1 MTNSKVDQN
10 CSCEWYW
17 VGDGCSQWWTLDY
30 CDNHQEKG
38 RRIQQQIEQQ
48 KELYR
53 EMDKE

>member
-1 MTNSKVDQN
+1 MTNSEVDQN
-10 CSCEWYW
+10 CYCEWYW
-17 VGDGCSQWWTLDY
+17 AGDGWTLNY